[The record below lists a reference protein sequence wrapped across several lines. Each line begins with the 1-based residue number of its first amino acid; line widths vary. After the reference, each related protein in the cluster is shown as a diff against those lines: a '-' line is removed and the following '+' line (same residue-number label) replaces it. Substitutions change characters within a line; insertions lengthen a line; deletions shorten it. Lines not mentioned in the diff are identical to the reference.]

1 MKIQRGEEEEE
12 IIEPKP
18 IEFSTPL
25 KIEEINEIYDRQK
38 EDYLRTAL
46 KLNETDLEVAAEVAD
61 AENEA
66 LYEEIINPTPGLVV
80 DDDDINVD
88 TQFNFQ
94 NSNLD
99 TSFRLS
105 DTLQERID
113 DILENAREKVS
124 SLKFP
129 GEPTENIPN
138 DSLSPLSQIETED
151 IYIDDSSRDI
161 LYPGDPIYF
170 LQPSTDDRKD
180 FDVNVT
186 GNEMIVFKSP
196 ALTLATVKKKEL
208 KNILKKII
216 EDLKL
221 NIT

>member
-1 MKIQRGEEEEE
+1 M
-12 IIEPKP
+12 
-18 IEFSTPL
+18 TPL

-46 KLNETDLEVAAEVAD
+46 KLNETDLEVAAEVAKKEFD
-61 AENEA
+61 
-66 LYEEIINPTPGLVV
+66 
-80 DDDDINVD
+80 
-88 TQFNFQ
+88 FQ

-138 DSLSPLSQIETED
+138 DISIIS
-151 IYIDDSSRDI
+151 
-161 LYPGDPIYF
+161 
-170 LQPSTDDRKD
+170 
-180 FDVNVT
+180 
-186 GNEMIVFKSP
+186 FKSNRNRRY
-196 ALTLATVKKKEL
+196 LH
-208 KNILKKII
+208 
-216 EDLKL
+216 
-221 NIT
+221 

>member
-61 AENEA
+61 AEF
-66 LYEEIINPTPGLVV
+66 Y
-80 DDDDINVD
+80 
-88 TQFNFQ
+88 FQ

-138 DSLSPLSQIETED
+138 DPLSPLSQIETED
-151 IYIDDSSRDI
+151 IYIDDSSRDM

-170 LQPSTDDRKD
+170 LQPSTDDRND

-186 GNEMIVFKSP
+186 RNEMIVFKSP

>member
-1 MKIQRGEEEEE
+1 MKIRRREEEEE

-46 KLNETDLEVAAEVAD
+46 KLNETDLEVAEVAD

-66 LYEEIINPTPGLVV
+66 LYEEIIHPTSGLVV

-88 TQFNFQ
+88 TQFDFQ
-94 NSNLD
+94 ISDLD

-138 DSLSPLSQIETED
+138 DISIIS
-151 IYIDDSSRDI
+151 
-161 LYPGDPIYF
+161 
-170 LQPSTDDRKD
+170 
-180 FDVNVT
+180 
-186 GNEMIVFKSP
+186 FKSNRNRRY
-196 ALTLATVKKKEL
+196 LH
-208 KNILKKII
+208 
-216 EDLKL
+216 
-221 NIT
+221 

>member
-18 IEFSTPL
+18 IEFSTSL

-80 DDDDINVD
+80 DDDININ
-88 TQFNFQ
+88 TQLDFQ
-94 NSNLD
+94 NSDLD

-113 DILENAREKVS
+113 NILENAREK
-124 SLKFP
+124 
-129 GEPTENIPN
+129 
-138 DSLSPLSQIETED
+138 
-151 IYIDDSSRDI
+151 
-161 LYPGDPIYF
+161 
-170 LQPSTDDRKD
+170 
-180 FDVNVT
+180 
-186 GNEMIVFKSP
+186 
-196 ALTLATVKKKEL
+196 
-208 KNILKKII
+208 
-216 EDLKL
+216 
-221 NIT
+221 